1 MKFYSV
7 PSEDNGSKK
16 KSKLVEKLRHY
27 INLLNGTNPQLR
39 EILESMQNPTIG
51 LQSSP
56 LSLESLLDYSW
67 SQLDDD
73 IRQIESTI
81 DRDWSNIPI
90 VLCHNDTQ
98 SRNFLLVKQTK
109 KINMIDFEHCFD
121 NFYLFDIA
129 NYFVEF
135 AGLGSSPDWESK
147 YPSKER
153 RKAFL
158 EEYLKHARFISNS
171 PNENHSDKPND
182 DCYRLVALTHLYWS
196 LWALLESL
204 LNPVALSQ
212 FDYVS
217 YAKSRFNQYKIHK
230 NDFLK

>member
-1 MKFYSV
+1 M
-7 PSEDNGSKK
+7 
-16 KSKLVEKLRHY
+16 
-27 INLLNGTNPQLR
+27 NLLNGTNPQLR
-39 EILESMQNPTIG
+39 ERLESMKSPTMGVLGTIKSTIG

-56 LSLESLLDYSW
+56 PSLDSLESLLDYSW

-73 IRQIESTI
+73 LRQIESTI
-81 DRDWSNIPI
+81 AQDWSNIPI

-121 NFYLFDIA
+121 NLYLFDIA

-158 EEYLKHARFISNS
+158 IEYLKHARFIPNS
-171 PNENHSDKPND
+171 VNENDSDQLSD

-212 FDYVS
+212 FDYVA

-230 NDFLK
+230 NDFLKQNQ